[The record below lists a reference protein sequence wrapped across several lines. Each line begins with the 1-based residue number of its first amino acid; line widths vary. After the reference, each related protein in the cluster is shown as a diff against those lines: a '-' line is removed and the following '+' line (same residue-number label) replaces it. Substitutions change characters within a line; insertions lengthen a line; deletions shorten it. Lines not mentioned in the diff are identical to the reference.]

1 VHRSMGVA
9 ADESER
15 QDHDEAA
22 GEQRSHKRRG
32 LRVVLDYLRGV
43 PRLRHSTDHG
53 QRLGG
58 TCRVVAQ
65 VENGR
70 RAAFGR
76 SSAPFA
82 ARFRAVGRL

>member
-58 TCRVVAQ
+58 
-65 VENGR
+65 
-70 RAAFGR
+70 RAGWWLTLKMGDERLLTA
-76 SSAPFA
+76 APLLLPLDFA
-82 ARFRAVGRL
+82 